1 MQTPEI
7 VFRVWSDIQNDCSL
21 KITFCKS
28 QCSAVPDTH
37 QFEMQ
42 WTELSLPLGIHRLLH
57 PLAKTLLI
65 CY

>member
-1 MQTPEI
+1 MGGCGVE
-7 VFRVWSDIQNDCSL
+7 RVGMVVVLGGVTVGHDP
-21 KITFCKS
+21 
-28 QCSAVPDTH
+28 AVPDTH

-42 WTELSLPLGIHRLLH
+42 WMKLLLPLGEHSLLH

>member
-1 MQTPEI
+1 MS
-7 VFRVWSDIQNDCSL
+7 FFCGWVWGREGGDGGCVGGVTVGHDP
-21 KITFCKS
+21 
-28 QCSAVPDTH
+28 AVPDTH

-42 WTELSLPLGIHRLLH
+42 WMKLLLLLGEHSLLH